1 MADSNIFLKKTVQT
15 PDGKG
20 KVEKIYITELGH
32 VMAKVKIRKNGVA
45 NYINYTL
52 GNLQKNDDTKDIFFI

>member
-1 MADSNIFLKKTVQT
+1 MADSNNLKKTIQT
-15 PDGKG
+15 HDGKG

-32 VMAKVKIRKNGVA
+32 VMAKVKIRKNGIA

-52 GNLQKNDDTKDIFFI
+52 GSLQKNEDNQDIFFI